1 MGHESTWDINNL
13 EKGQSMV
20 PKPPAFLGEE
30 DSNLGPWAWTA
41 MALTLITLWPW
52 WGTTPLGGH
61 TGAHHVYFFLSLCL
75 VFVFFFF
82 PRKKK
87 QLKPQG
93 VKARKRLPLPLRNRD
108 RDRK

>member
-52 WGTTPLGGH
+52 WGTTPLGGQ
-61 TGAHHVYFFLSLCL
+61 TGVHHVYFFLSLCL
-75 VFVFFFF
+75 VFVFFFLG
-82 PRKKK
+82 KKK
-87 QLKPQG
+87 TTQATRSQG
-93 VKARKRLPLPLRNRD
+93 QKEATPALEEP
-108 RDRK
+108 